1 MRFLYYFRLSESI
14 GDVRRYNDKDNGK
27 GNGYIDFGI

>member
-14 GDVRRYNDKDNGK
+14 GDVRRYNDED
-27 GNGYIDFGI
+27 NGYIDFGI